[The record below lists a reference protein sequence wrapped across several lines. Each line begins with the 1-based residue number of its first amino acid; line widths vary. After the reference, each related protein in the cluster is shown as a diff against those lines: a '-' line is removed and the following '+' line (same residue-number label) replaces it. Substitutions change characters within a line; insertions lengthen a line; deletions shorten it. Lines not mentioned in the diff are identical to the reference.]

1 MKSATGFNVEHRVID
16 QETVPA
22 RPMPLVPDYRR
33 ALIPLAGDHE
43 IVDPVLVDIK
53 NQRNRLAL
61 TAAGQGQIAGFGR
74 EVGPG

>member
-1 MKSATGFNVEHRVID
+1 MKGTARFNIKHRVID

-22 RPMPLVPDYRR
+22 RPMPLIPDYRR
-33 ALIPLAGDHE
+33 ALIPLAGDHK
-43 IVDPVLVDIK
+43 IVHPVLVDIK